1 MTIAIPASKASPTST
16 LDSACWRI
24 RPSPGAPMSAVMT
37 TIDRASMIVWLM
49 ASPIGRRASGSVTLR
64 SSWPS
69 VAPSERAAST
79 VVDDTPRI
87 PRAVIR
93 IAAGMAKIKVA
104 TVDGAT
110 PIRNSSV
117 IGVR

>member
-1 MTIAIPASKASPTST
+1 
-16 LDSACWRI
+16 
-24 RPSPGAPMSAVMT
+24 MT
-37 TIDRASMIVWLM
+37 TIESASMIVWLT
-49 ASPIGRRASGSVTLR
+49 ARPIGRRASGSVTLV

-79 VVDDTPRI
+79 VVADTPRI
-87 PRAVIR
+87 PSDVIR
-93 IAAGMAKIKVA
+93 IAAGIAKISVA